1 MDAYG
6 QLLEEILGNL
16 SLRPDVKAA
25 LLVWEGELDAV
36 LDSVERMQL
45 GELKAIEWDRLL
57 EFDLMPQVVN
67 EFCMEVIQWQRQ
79 VSAELEL

>member
-79 VSAELEL
+79 VSAELEF

>member
-45 GELKAIEWDRLL
+45 GELKAIEWDRLF
-57 EFDLMPQVVN
+57 EFDLMP
-67 EFCMEVIQWQRQ
+67 
-79 VSAELEL
+79 